1 MSQEEPEAIFLK
13 CTWSK
18 IVKMFQIFPEQF
30 CWVATT
36 KFFRCGLGCF
46 GSNNVEFLLWQF
58 RNCFSLFSGP
68 YCWITAHTIFWRRFR
83 VFFATIDFKC
93 SQNKIWKCLT
103 FFPEQYCCFQ
113 LRQVLEGYFLSKQQ
127 CWSAAT
133 KSFCKGLRKTSRQNC
148 RKDAKTFFFWKWLK
162 FLGSNN
168 VQLQIG
174 QSLKCFGKLSKQWGW
189 LASQTVDSF

>member
-1 MSQEEPEAIFLK
+1 MSWRSFPAIMRNCSWDKTLVMSQEEPEAIFLK

-36 KFFRCGLGCF
+36 NFFRWGLGCF

-58 RNCFSLFSGP
+58 RNCFGSFSRP

-83 VFFATIDFKC
+83 VFFATIDFKG

-103 FFPEQYCCFQ
+103 FFPEQYCCF
-113 LRQVLEGYFLSKQQ
+113 
-127 CWSAAT
+127 AAET
-133 KSFCKGLRKTSRQNC
+133 ISGRV
-148 RKDAKTFFFWKWLK
+148 FFR
-162 FLGSNN
+162 SNN
-168 VQLQIG
+168 VEVQLRNHFAKAWEKLRGKTVEKTPRHFFFKMAQV
-174 QSLKCFGKLSKQWGW
+174 FGK
-189 LASQTVDSF
+189 

>member
-1 MSQEEPEAIFLK
+1 MRNCSYDKTLVMSQEEPEAIFLK

-83 VFFATIDFKC
+83 VFFATIDFNC

-103 FFPEQYCCFQ
+103 FFPEQFCCF
-113 LRQVLEGYFLSKQQ
+113 
-127 CWSAAT
+127 AAET
-133 KSFCKGLRKTSRQNC
+133 SSGRVFSFEATM
-148 RKDAKTFFFWKWLK
+148 
-162 FLGSNN
+162 
-168 VQLQIG
+168 
-174 QSLKCFGKLSKQWGW
+174 LKCSYEIILQRLEKNFEAKLSKRRQDIFLKMAQALGK
-189 LASQTVDSF
+189 